1 MDTRL
6 DLQWRD
12 ANIQTQGPWKMEEV
26 GGGAGA

>member
-6 DLQWRD
+6 DLQWKD